1 MDAYGLNPLRRAR
14 LARGLTL
21 LQVAERTRL
30 GPRVLAALE
39 NGDFETLHGGIYARA
54 QVRAYA
60 EAVGLNPDEVLDA
73 IKDRLPLAR
82 DPFDRAFHEE
92 DTRRSQRVRR
102 SFRLFDPLTR
112 IRRDDAR
119 TQGDVVRRPARSAA
133 AWQRAAS
140 LMAIPDVPWRRY
152 GAAVVDALALTVF
165 FLALLASTAAAS
177 GVSLWAVTR
186 DASIPVG
193 IVLALATAAYFAL
206 FAGLAGR
213 TLGEIAVGMPRVM
226 RGRVEL
232 TALGRRGLDVFLEE
246 ASILVDL
253 LVRRMRP
260 PTESVRPETTRATSR

>member
-1 MDAYGLNPLRRAR
+1 LW
-14 LARGLTL
+14 
-21 LQVAERTRL
+21 QVAERTRL
-30 GPRVLAALE
+30 GPRVLKALE

-73 IKDRLPLAR
+73 IKDRLPVAR
-82 DPFDRAFHEE
+82 DPFDRALHEE
-92 DTRRSQRVRR
+92 QARRSQRVRR
-102 SFRLFDPLTR
+102 SFRLFRSLTHVA
-112 IRRDDAR
+112 RDDTSSSPRATVRRSAR
-119 TQGDVVRRPARSAA
+119 TGT
-133 AWQRAAS
+133 AWQRAAT

-152 GAAVVDALALTVF
+152 GAAVVDALALIVF
-165 FLALLASTAAAS
+165 FLGLLASTAAAS
-177 GVSLWAVTR
+177 GVSASAVTR

-213 TLGEIAVGMPRVM
+213 TVGEIAVGMPRVM

-253 LVRRMRP
+253 LVRRVRP
-260 PTESVRPETTRATSR
+260 PAGSVRPETTRATSR